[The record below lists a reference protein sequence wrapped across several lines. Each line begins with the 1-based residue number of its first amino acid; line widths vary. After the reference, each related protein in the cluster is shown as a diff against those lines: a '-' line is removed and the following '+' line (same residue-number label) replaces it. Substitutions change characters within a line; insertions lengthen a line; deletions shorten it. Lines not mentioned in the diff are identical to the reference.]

1 MPDESA
7 RKPLFEVVGAVDEDA
22 MLAALPKPTRDV
34 AMLKLGLTALS
45 QRAVAAVA
53 DLFTLVT
60 VGSAFWL
67 CMSIQNPNTY
77 QLVEIGMYAMFVLAA
92 NWIVRRK

>member
-1 MPDESA
+1 MPDEPA
-7 RKPLFEVVGAVDEDA
+7 RKPLFEVVGAVDEA
-22 MLAALPKPTRDV
+22 PPKPTRDV

-77 QLVEIGMYAMFVLAA
+77 QLVEIGMYAVFVLAA

>member
-1 MPDESA
+1 MPDEPA
-7 RKPLFEVVGAVDEDA
+7 RKPLFEVVGALDEA
-22 MLAALPKPTRDV
+22 TPKPTRDV

-53 DLFTLVT
+53 DLFTLTT
-60 VGSAFWL
+60 VSLVFWL
-67 CMSIQNPNTY
+67 YMSIAQPDTY
-77 QLVEIGMYAMFVLAA
+77 QLVRLGMFSVFVLAA

>member
-1 MPDESA
+1 MPDEPV
-7 RKPLFEVVGAVDEDA
+7 RKPMFEVVRDEDA
-22 MLAALPKPTRDV
+22 APPKPAQADLAILR
-34 AMLKLGLTALS
+34 LGLSALS

-77 QLVEIGMYAMFVLAA
+77 QLVEIGMYAVFILVA
-92 NWIVRRK
+92 NWITRRK